1 MPKYVSLLS
10 FTGHGVKN
18 LRNTTKR
25 AEKFQEL
32 AEKDGRIKMIETIW
46 CIGPYDIVHIF
57 EAPDDAAAASLA
69 LSFNLL
75 GTVRTTTIR
84 GFTKEEMEGVIDNV
98 IHPRDLLRV
107 HEDE

>member
-18 LRNTTKR
+18 LQNTTKR
-25 AEKFQEL
+25 AEKFQQL
-32 AEKDGRIKMIETIW
+32 AEKDGKIKILETIW

-57 EAPDDAAAASLA
+57 EAPDDNAAASLA

-75 GTVRTTTIR
+75 GTVRTITMK
-84 GFTKEEMEGVIDNV
+84 GFSKEEMGEVLKDVIT
-98 IHPRDLLRV
+98 PKDLLRV
-107 HEDE
+107 HD

>member
-25 AEKFQEL
+25 AERFQAL
-32 AEKDGRIKMIETIW
+32 AQEDGKIKILETIW

-57 EAPDDAAAASLA
+57 EAPDDTAAASLA

-75 GTVRTTTIR
+75 GTVRTTTMR
-84 GFTKEEMEGVIDNV
+84 GFTKDEMSEVIDNV
-98 IHPRDLLRV
+98 IHPKDLLRV
-107 HEDE
+107 HD